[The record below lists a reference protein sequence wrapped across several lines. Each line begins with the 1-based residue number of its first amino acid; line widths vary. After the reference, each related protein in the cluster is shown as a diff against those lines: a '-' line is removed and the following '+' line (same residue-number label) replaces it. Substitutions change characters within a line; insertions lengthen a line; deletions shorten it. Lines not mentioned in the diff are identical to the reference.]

1 MYQRS
6 LTTPSPLYWLGLDL
20 GQAQDFTALAIIQK
34 ANYER
39 TTDCHVRHLQRWPL
53 HTSYPD
59 IVDDVTK
66 LLQHPTFAKA
76 RGVYLA
82 IDGTGAGKPVVDMFR
97 RARLQTGD
105 AQSVRLRAI
114 QFTAGNTVTT
124 DGDVTNV
131 PKRDLVGAVQTEL
144 QTGRLKVAASLP
156 EAVTLQREL
165 QNFRI
170 KFTKAGNDTYEHWR
184 ESDHDDLVFAV
195 AMPLW
200 LAQNTGVGVHV

>member
-1 MYQRS
+1 M
-6 LTTPSPLYWLGLDL
+6 TPSPLYWLGLDL
-20 GQAQDFTALAIIQK
+20 GQAQDFTALAVVQK
-34 ANYER
+34 ADYNR
-39 TTDCHVRHLQRWPL
+39 ATPCHVRHLQRWPL

-66 LLQHPTFAKA
+66 LLQHPTFANA

-97 RARLQTGD
+97 RARLTVGQGRQTRY
-105 AQSVRLRAI
+105 VNLRAI

-184 ESDHDDLVFAV
+184 ASDHDDLVFAV

-200 LAQNTGVGVHV
+200 LAQNTSQGIFL